1 MKKQNPWFRLYAEV
15 LEDPK
20 VQRLN
25 GEAFK
30 GWVNLLCLACKRG
43 GRISQDEIAF
53 SLRLPDKKAEELLK
67 TLRERGL
74 IEFEEKFVIPHNW
87 NGRQFQS
94 DDATER
100 SRKFRE
106 RKKKEL
112 GNVPSTNDATLHAT
126 IPDRSSQQLENVPA
140 TADATPPDTDTD
152 TDTDTEKRLKAYVEI
167 REKPDFDLPALW
179 KAHCGSLPQ
188 IRELTKKRKDKIK
201 ARLKEHPEESWWIQV
216 FSLIEA
222 SDFCKG
228 NSSTGWKATFDWII
242 DNSDNAVKVLEG
254 KYSNTGGSNV
264 APTGGNGSRPKTFRE
279 IDAEND
285 ARNRRNYLI
294 ASGLLPPDGSFVDAG
309 LPSLPHP
316 RQENA

>member
-1 MKKQNPWFRLYAEV
+1 MKENQWLRLYNGI
-15 LEDPK
+15 LDDPK
-20 VQRLN
+20 VQALP
-25 GEAFK
+25 GETFK
-30 GWVNLLCLACKRG
+30 FWINVLCVASKNEGVIKDLP
-43 GRISQDEIAF
+43 F
-53 SLRLPDKKAEELLK
+53 FLRMSGPKVLKLMGDLRKA
-67 TLRERGL
+67 GL
-74 IEFEEKFVIPHNW
+74 IDEVDGVEMPHNW
-87 NGRQFQS
+87 NGRQFVS
-94 DDATER
+94 DNSTDRVRKHREKLKEKR
-100 SRKFRE
+100 SGNGDETFQETGNRTFQETRV
-106 RKKKEL
+106 
-112 GNVPSTNDATLHAT
+112 GNVSGND
-126 IPDRSSQQLENVPA
+126 IV
-140 TADATPPDTDTD
+140 TPPETE

-167 REKPDFDLPALW
+167 REKPDSDLPALW
-179 KAHCGSLPQ
+179 KTHCPSLPQ

-201 ARLKEHPEESWWIQV
+201 ARLKEHPDPAWWIQV